1 VIILSSIKFVTP
13 VYNFSFTSLQISADT
28 LQFLFTSPRMRL
40 SSPAGI
46 VLNFAAIL
54 VGIAQTVKAFGGLSD
69 FGGDVSQYMSLLQ
82 GSSAFR
88 HL

>member
-1 VIILSSIKFVTP
+1 
-13 VYNFSFTSLQISADT
+13 
-28 LQFLFTSPRMRL
+28 MRL

-54 VGIAQTVKAFGGLSD
+54 AGIAQTVKAFGGLSD